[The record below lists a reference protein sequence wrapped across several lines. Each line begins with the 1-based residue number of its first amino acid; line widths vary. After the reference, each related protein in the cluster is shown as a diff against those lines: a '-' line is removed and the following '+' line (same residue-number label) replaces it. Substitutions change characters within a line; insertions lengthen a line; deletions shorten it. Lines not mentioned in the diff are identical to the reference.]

1 MSTLRRS
8 LAALALVPGLALL
21 GAAAPAAAAG
31 DDNTAVAVNT
41 EDGASVFRLAF
52 SVRRVAN
59 GVVDQTNSAYALASC
74 TECQTVALAFQ
85 VVLAN
90 GDVDV
95 AVPENRAVAYNDQCA
110 ECVTY
115 ASAMQIVLGF
125 DGPVRFTPEGYQR
138 LAVLHQS
145 LRRLEERA
153 AELTLPQLN
162 AEVQAAKAEL
172 VAILEQELVEIET
185 GPSNEGDAG
194 TAGATD
200 PVGGSGEVTTTSS
213 TAPGSTTTAPGSV
226 ATSTTT
232 APSPTSSSPNS
243 STTSTTTSTAGSST
257 TTTTTVESGSST
269 TTTTGEP

>member
-8 LAALALVPGLALL
+8 LAALVLVPGLSLL
-21 GAAAPAAAAG
+21 GAAAPAAAAGG

-125 DGPVRFTPEGYQR
+125 DGPVRFTAEGYQR
-138 LAVLHQS
+138 LAALHRS
-145 LRRLEERA
+145 LRQLEERA
-153 AELTLPQLN
+153 AGLTLPQLN

-185 GPSNEGDAG
+185 GPRNEGDDGAAG
-194 TAGATD
+194 D
-200 PVGGSGEVTTTSS
+200 PDPADGSGESTTTSS
-213 TAPGSTTTAPGSV
+213 TAPGSTTTSTPGSV
-226 ATSTTT
+226 TTSTTT
-232 APSPTSSSPNS
+232 VPSSTS
-243 STTSTTTSTAGSST
+243 STTSTTTSTGGSSST
-257 TTTTTVESGSST
+257 TTTTVEPAST
-269 TTTTGEP
+269 TTTTAGDS